1 MRIAVVGGSAP
12 GLLAALM
19 LARAGHEVLVLERD
33 DLDLEQ
39 AMKLFEE
46 GVTHLRHAQEL
57 LTDAE
62 LRIER
67 LLESGQRP

>member
-1 MRIAVVGGSAP
+1 MADQTPSLEQRLDRLDQIVQS
-12 GLLAALM
+12 
-19 LARAGHEVLVLERD
+19 LERD

-46 GVTHLRHAQEL
+46 GIAHLRHAQEL
-57 LTDAE
+57 LNNAE

-67 LLESGQRP
+67 LIDPGQRP

>member
-1 MRIAVVGGSAP
+1 MAETTPSLEQRLDRLDEIVQS
-12 GLLAALM
+12 
-19 LARAGHEVLVLERD
+19 LERD
-33 DLDLEQ
+33 ELELEQ

-57 LTDAE
+57 LNNAE

-67 LLESGQRP
+67 LLETGNRS

>member
-1 MRIAVVGGSAP
+1 MS
-12 GLLAALM
+12 
-19 LARAGHEVLVLERD
+19 EVHPTLEQRLDRLDEIVRTLERD

>member
-1 MRIAVVGGSAP
+1 MAEATPSLEQRLDRLDEIVQS
-12 GLLAALM
+12 
-19 LARAGHEVLVLERD
+19 LERD
-33 DLDLEQ
+33 ELELEQ

-57 LTDAE
+57 LNNAE

-67 LLESGQRP
+67 LLESGNRP